1 MAKFRMNHERGG
13 RGSSGMIVK
22 VGLFSAIIGSLFF
35 LFNKF
40 TGSSSPSPAPEEEPI
55 VAESRDYLPE
65 STTGVIVEHQYY
77 TLSYSEE
84 HEQAEWVAYRLSRE
98 ELKQPWLERADN
110 FRPDPKVSSGSAT
123 PDDYRNS
130 GYDRGHLL
138 PVADRAFSEQAM
150 DETFYMSNISPQAR
164 NFNKGVWRELEEL
177 TRSWAR
183 RDGALYVVTG
193 PLLAMKPKGAIGDN
207 QVSVPAAFFKALLDP
222 EEPQAKGIGF
232 IIPNM
237 VSFEPLYEFAVPID
251 KVEEAAGINL
261 YEGLLPRAVEEQVE
275 SEMNIDLWEFSKEKY
290 RERIEKWNNQ

>member
-1 MAKFRMNHERGG
+1 
-13 RGSSGMIVK
+13 MIVK

-40 TGSSSPSPAPEEEPI
+40 TSSSPSPAPEEEPI

-222 EEPQAKGIGF
+222 EEPQVKGIGF